1 MLSLLRERP
10 FTPRQLAL
18 RQTSLFADLSPRELR
33 VIDSLVHQRA
43 YLAGEVVFDEGERG
57 EALYLVLSG
66 RVRVQRLN
74 PSGETL
80 VLAEIAAGDFFG
92 DLALLDDAPRAAQAR
107 AFEATQL
114 AALFRADFLSL
125 LETHG
130 ALASR
135 VSLQLARHL
144 GQRLRQAIHAQAQ
157 AQASI

>member
-1 MLSLLRERP
+1 MFSLLRESP
-10 FTPRQLAL
+10 FTPRQTAL
-18 RQTSLFADLSPRELR
+18 RQTSLFADLSPRDLR
-33 VIDSLVHQRA
+33 VIDALVHERG
-43 YLAGEVVFDEGERG
+43 YLEGEVVFDEGERG
-57 EALYLVLSG
+57 EALYMVLSG
-66 RVRVQRLN
+66 RVRVQRVQA
-74 PSGETL
+74 SGEAL
-80 VLAEIAAGDFFG
+80 VLAEIGAGDFFG

-107 AFEATQL
+107 ACEPTQL

-157 AQASI
+157 AQASV